1 MFGQK
6 NNDADSHDNQTA
18 STETVIA
25 GSDTSWQHPGQ
36 PLSSSGTDQTSDIG
50 NSTTDSIVPEPA
62 SAPVASSPV
71 IASPTD
77 SAPSASPFSTIS
89 SSKPDD
95 DKDDIKDEPA
105 KDNKDDLLDNS
116 QTDLLEIK
124 QKALNELSPLMTHLD
139 QTPEEKFRTLM
150 MMLQASD
157 DQKLV
162 KEVYEAAQG
171 IKDDKVRAQALLDI
185 VNEINYFTQQ
195 SGN

>member
-1 MFGQK
+1 VSPSPLSTSE
-6 NNDADSHDNQTA
+6 DSTSNANAPVSPNPQTPA
-18 STETVIA
+18 EDIKPT
-25 GSDTSWQHPGQ
+25 
-36 PLSSSGTDQTSDIG
+36 PLSSPFQS
-50 NSTTDSIVPEPA
+50 
-62 SAPVASSPV
+62 
-71 IASPTD
+71 
-77 SAPSASPFSTIS
+77 SASPSLSGDSVKAES
-89 SSKPDD
+89 SDETSDKPD
-95 DKDDIKDEPA
+95 KIG
-105 KDNKDDLLDNS
+105 KDDLLDNS

-185 VNEINYFTQQ
+185 VNEINYFTTQ
-195 SGN
+195 SAS

>member
-6 NNDADSHDNQTA
+6 NNDASQQDTQSNDQSGVITA
-18 STETVIA
+18 S
-25 GSDTSWQHPGQ
+25 DNSWQHPGQ
-36 PLSSSGTDQTSDIG
+36 PVSPSAISANEDSPSD
-50 NSTTDSIVPEPA
+50 SVVPVPA
-62 SAPVASSPV
+62 SPQAPSEDIKPTPLGSPFQN
-71 IASPTD
+71 
-77 SAPSASPFSTIS
+77 SASPSFSSDSVKAES
-89 SSKPDD
+89 SDEPSDKPD
-95 DKDDIKDEPA
+95 KTG
-105 KDNKDDLLDNS
+105 KDDLLDNS

-162 KEVYEAAQG
+162 KQVYEAAQG

-185 VNEINYFTQQ
+185 VNEINYFTTQ
-195 SGN
+195 SAS